1 MSGTEVLPKCSGCR
15 DRLILIEVVF
25 SLCCSEVGD
34 SCLEFPTSL
43 PVRRFLAGQA
53 ESREIY
59 IVPAPHSAEVSVIC
73 YN

>member
-1 MSGTEVLPKCSGCR
+1 MTRTEGLPRCSGRR
-15 DRLILIEVVF
+15 DRLVLIEVVF
-25 SLCCSEVGD
+25 SLCFSEVGD
-34 SCLEFPTSL
+34 PCLEFPTSL

-53 ESREIY
+53 ESGEVY